1 MNLLPD
7 VYCSEVELLEIRLH
21 RLHEGENAGSL
32 LGTRMQAL
40 FLQHCRRRD
49 YSALRGATWGCL
61 VYPVIYEASF
71 EPCPNEASQGR
82 VGFEL
87 LEECIMVD
95 VIKASFQIGVQDI
108 FFLVADI

>member
-49 YSALRGATWGCL
+49 NPALGRAFFARYQRSL
-61 VYPVIYEASF
+61 DHDAAFEEASY
-71 EPCPNEASQGR
+71 
-82 VGFEL
+82 
-87 LEECIMVD
+87 ECENTCIRYPSRHLAQEVF
-95 VIKASFQIGVQDI
+95 VRHF
-108 FFLVADI
+108 